1 MSNNYQVI
9 YEFKSKNWRYFQYI
23 LRILLPI
30 KNYFYNLFVYCSIKL
45 CRYLPLR
52 PYMNNTGFKL

>member
-9 YEFKSKNWRYFQYI
+9 YTFIDECGWWCNSIAR
-23 LRILLPI
+23 LLIPD
-30 KNYFYNLFVYCSIKL
+30 KVYFYNIFANVPGISF
-45 CRYLPLR
+45 RYLPLR